1 VRSKFKK
8 KNVMATTSTHELQ
21 KLSFLEQFDL
31 AGEETQGRRI
41 K

>member
-1 VRSKFKK
+1 
-8 KNVMATTSTHELQ
+8 MATTSTHELQ

-41 K
+41 KLLIKCSEWIE